1 MRSVVIFMA
10 ENTMLVLLLIT
21 TTACLVLD
29 IILYRKIKEKKSEE
43 KSEPYSELKELLNS
57 ENTDWTRYVED
68 DPLPPTNNAPEPPSS
83 DKPRHLVVTAG
94 KREKIIR

>member
-1 MRSVVIFMA
+1 MRSVVIFMI
-10 ENTMLVLLLIT
+10 ENTMLILLLII
-21 TTACLVLD
+21 TTANLIFD
-29 IILYRKIKEKKSEE
+29 IILCRKIKEKEK

-68 DPLPPTNNAPEPPSS
+68 DPLPPTNSAPEPPSS
-83 DKPRHLVVTAG
+83 NKPRHLVVTAG

>member
-1 MRSVVIFMA
+1 MF
-10 ENTMLVLLLIT
+10 ENTMLIILLIM
-21 TTACLVLD
+21 TTACLILD
-29 IILYRKIKEKKSEE
+29 IILYRKIKEKVKEAA
-43 KSEPYSELKELLNS
+43 PYSELKELLNS

-83 DKPRHLVVTAG
+83 DKPRHLVITAG

>member
-1 MRSVVIFMA
+1 MF
-10 ENTMLVLLLIT
+10 ENTILIILLII
-21 TTACLVLD
+21 TTACLILD
-29 IILYRKIKEKKSEE
+29 IILYRKIKEKGKEAA
-43 KSEPYSELKELLNS
+43 PYSELKELLNS

-83 DKPRHLVVTAG
+83 DKPRHLVITAG

>member
-1 MRSVVIFMA
+1 MF
-10 ENTMLVLLLIT
+10 ENTMLIILLII
-21 TTACLVLD
+21 TTACLILD
-29 IILYRKIKEKKSEE
+29 IILYRKMKEKGKEAA
-43 KSEPYSELKELLNS
+43 PHSELKELLNS

>member
-1 MRSVVIFMA
+1 MF
-10 ENTMLVLLLIT
+10 ENTMLIILLII
-21 TTACLVLD
+21 TTACLILD
-29 IILYRKIKEKKSEE
+29 IIRYRKMKEKGKEAA
-43 KSEPYSELKELLNS
+43 PYSELKELLNS

>member
-1 MRSVVIFMA
+1 
-10 ENTMLVLLLIT
+10 MLIILLIM
-21 TTACLVLD
+21 TTANLIFD
-29 IILYRKIKEKKSEE
+29 IILYRKIKEKEK

-68 DPLPPTNNAPEPPSS
+68 DPLPPMDNAPEPPSS
-83 DKPRHLVVTAG
+83 NKPRHLVVTAG

>member
-1 MRSVVIFMA
+1 
-10 ENTMLVLLLIT
+10 MLIILLIM
-21 TTACLVLD
+21 TTANLIFD
-29 IILYRKIKEKKSEE
+29 IILYRKIKEKEK

-68 DPLPPTNNAPEPPSS
+68 DPLPPMDSAPEPPSS
-83 DKPRHLVVTAG
+83 NKPRHLVVTAG